1 MAIADRALMTTQ
13 LRDTRRRA
21 ELRGREA
28 VAQWRIKSAVWAGR
42 LYTVMFIA
50 LSIVPLLNRGGP
62 NWASAIV
69 MVIIAAGLLFATE
82 RMRTGSRAAAIVVLC
97 IAILT
102 KLADWRLSGAPLYAG
117 AVWTL
122 ILIGALVNGV
132 WGTLILARVRRD
144 AALVPPAPTRPDRPS
159 SAV

>member
-82 RMRTGSRAAAIVVLC
+82 RMRTGSRAAAISSSVS
-97 IAILT
+97 
-102 KLADWRLSGAPLYAG
+102 RSSRSSP
-117 AVWTL
+117 
-122 ILIGALVNGV
+122 IGASRGHRFTRAQF
-132 WGTLILARVRRD
+132 GRSSSSVR
-144 AALVPPAPTRPDRPS
+144 S
-159 SAV
+159 